1 MNHYWLIL
9 TCRKSRIS
17 MKYIHWVHLDVNLQY
32 NLAKTIIFLVNIM
45 FNCIL
50 EYNTKKFFARFSSF
64 VIKNENIRICQ
75 VVICLKRHLGN
86 QTTRWLILKVYA
98 ACPLS
103 TIMQLGNS
111 FLVISGVIG
120 GQLSITL
127 VFASLN
133 FDFAWSS
140 FCWLLWL
147 LQFWK

>member
-1 MNHYWLIL
+1 M
-9 TCRKSRIS
+9 RKICSITNQFWIS

-64 VIKNENIRICQ
+64 IIKNENIRICQ

-103 TIMQLGNS
+103 TYNATWKL
-111 FLVISGVIG
+111 ISGN
-120 GQLSITL
+120 LRHNWRSTKHN
-127 VFASLN
+127 SC
-133 FDFAWSS
+133 
-140 FCWLLWL
+140 FCFFEFWLCMIIILLATRL
-147 LQFWK
+147 LQFRK